1 MERIIDAHL
10 TMAALRLHLLRVG
23 AFGAMER
30 INATPLPFAY
40 VVLLRTF
47 LVLSTS
53 WRAALHPVFLYRLH
67 LFV

>member
-1 MERIIDAHL
+1 
-10 TMAALRLHLLRVG
+10 
-23 AFGAMER
+23 MER

-53 WRAALHPVFLYRLH
+53 WRAALHSVLYRLH

>member
-1 MERIIDAHL
+1 MRIL
-10 TMAALRLHLLRVG
+10 TMAALRLHLLCVG

-47 LVLSTS
+47 LVLTTS
-53 WRAALHPVFLYRLH
+53 WRAALHPVLCRLH